1 MMEQLS
7 QDLQK
12 TKSGE
17 LKVRAAI
24 IAKKDLMAL
33 LIDNCSHYLGKTDAQ
48 SKVVFDDIIGQF
60 DSMIDQACQV
70 IQQSVQIN

>member
-1 MMEQLS
+1 
-7 QDLQK
+7 
-12 TKSGE
+12 
-17 LKVRAAI
+17 
-24 IAKKDLMAL
+24 
-33 LIDNCSHYLGKTDAQ
+33 LGKTDAQ